1 MALKDVRHFYFS
13 TLCQY
18 LEEKQNLAD
27 FKEALEAG
35 NITEE
40 QMQDVMSAVD
50 KLEEN
55 YHRLAYIMY
64 LFSLPARKEKRRR
77 FSEQYTE
84 VAAEFAKLG
93 VDENSITLENAEA
106 LKLFKAKLNELKK
119 CNLD

>member
-1 MALKDVRHFYFS
+1 
-13 TLCQY
+13 
-18 LEEKQNLAD
+18 
-27 FKEALEAG
+27 
-35 NITEE
+35 
-40 QMQDVMSAVD
+40 
-50 KLEEN
+50 
-55 YHRLAYIMY
+55 MY

>member
-40 QMQDVMSAVD
+40 QMQDVISAVARR
-50 KLEEN
+50 KLSQTCL
-55 YHRLAYIMY
+55 YH
-64 LFSLPARKEKRRR
+64 
-77 FSEQYTE
+77 
-84 VAAEFAKLG
+84 V
-93 VDENSITLENAEA
+93 SIQPTSP
-106 LKLFKAKLNELKK
+106 
-119 CNLD
+119 